1 MPDRIALLPD
11 AVANQIAAGEVV
23 QRPASVVKELLE
35 NAVDAEA
42 KRIDLVIKDGGRTA
56 IQVIDDGYGMSTT
69 DARLSFERHA
79 TSKISE
85 TDDLF
90 HIATK
95 GFRGEALASIA
106 AVAQVEM
113 KSKTEE
119 AETGTSLS
127 VEGGELKKQ
136 EAVQAAQG
144 TSVSVKQLFYNVPA
158 RRNFLKSDSVELR
171 HTLDEFQRVALAHP
185 EVHFSLLS
193 NGKLLFNLPAGNLRQ
208 RIVGIFG
215 KKINDKLIPLDEQTE
230 VVKITGFI
238 GKSEAAKKRRGEQ
251 FFFVNRRFVKHP
263 YLNHAVVDA
272 YRELLSSG
280 THPPYFVCFA
290 VDPAKI
296 DINIHPTKTEIKFE
310 EEKLIYSILRSSVRH
325 ALGIYNVSP
334 TLDFSSNP
342 KLEIDKPDTRP
353 LRPPKVTV
361 DRHFNPFAEPASTT
375 RTSPAETQAW
385 QDFYKEAPQPEAREC
400 TSPNPAPESIVQA
413 DKKYFQL
420 NAQYIL
426 TQTKSELL
434 IIHQYRAHQRVL
446 YDCFLKSLSEVG
458 ALSQKLLFPVVIPLH
473 RAAAAGFEG
482 LRAELLKL
490 GFDFT
495 LERDAL
501 NIHSAPAVLQTERI
515 QETAEELLRQLQ
527 DDTSSKE
534 ELKKSAALI
543 LASKAA
549 VRKGQ
554 SLSSE
559 EMQNLV
565 DALFASPEH
574 SFSPQGKKIY
584 NAVPLDEIIKKF

>member
-280 THPPYFVCFA
+280 IHPPYFVCFA

-342 KLEIDKPDTRP
+342 QLEIDKLDTRP

-400 TSPNPAPESIVQA
+400 TSPNPAPEPIVQA

-446 YDCFLKSLSEVG
+446 YDRFLKSLSEVG
-458 ALSQKLLFPVVIPLH
+458 ALSQKLLFPVVIPLQ